1 MGRSPASRPRRALTT
16 GGPPAAIT
24 AGIGAGAT
32 GVAGDGIEA
41 ETEPVATGVARAVGL
56 HPQVGPALLFVAAVV
71 VLVVAFVVPGIFEGH
86 GA

>member
-1 MGRSPASRPRRALTT
+1 MASQPSSRPRRALKA

-32 GVAGDGIEA
+32 GVAGNDIEA
-41 ETEPVATGVARAVGL
+41 QTDHVATGVARIVGL
-56 HPQVGPALLFVAAVV
+56 DPEMGPALLFVVAVL
-71 VLVVAFVVPGIFEGH
+71 VLVVAFLLPAIFEGH